1 MRMGYNQPREE
12 IELTEQNRLRFSDL
26 ETGKLQRQVT
36 IEIALATG
44 LLLPA
49 LTGRNLKLESVVR
62 PVVELKRDLD
72 TFNFQTG
79 PLYYGWR
86 ITPPTSLQPWK
97 RMIQPDN
104 R

>member
-1 MRMGYNQPREE
+1 M
-12 IELTEQNRLRFSDL
+12 LTESNRLRFKDL
-26 ETGKLQRQVT
+26 ETGKLLRTVT

-44 LLLPA
+44 LQLPA
-49 LTGRNLKLESVVR
+49 LTGRNLKLDSVVR
-62 PVVELKRDLD
+62 PVIELKRDMD

-97 RMIQPDN
+97 RMI
-104 R
+104 